1 MKTEY
6 DLIVI
11 GGGPAGL
18 AAAIAAH
25 KAGLADV
32 LIIERDRFLG
42 GILNQCIHTGF
53 GLREFKEDLTGPEY
67 AQRFIDQV
75 CACGISCLVDAMV
88 LELTGDRTITAIS
101 PVHGRLVLHASAIVL
116 AMGCRERTR
125 ASIMVPGTRPAGVMT
140 AGTAQRYMNIEGYLP
155 GRSVVILGSGDIG
168 LIMAR
173 RFTLEG
179 ATVKAVLE
187 VMPYSTGLT
196 RNVVQCLD
204 DYGIPLLL
212 SHTITCVYGEKRV
225 TGVRVARVD
234 EHRRPIPGTETDI
247 DCDMLITSVGLIPEN
262 ELSGRAGILLDPVTG
277 GAVVDQC
284 LETSIPGIFACGNAL
299 QVHDIVDNVSEEA
312 RRAGINAARSV
323 LTGGSCRRAFVQVRS
338 GPGVRYVVPQHI
350 TLPTDEESIRLSMR
364 PTDVFSS
371 VSIIL
376 ASCSNGQPL
385 AERHERK
392 LTPGE
397 MVILPVRA
405 SVFVTSGG
413 DMALRVQKS

>member
-1 MKTEY
+1 
-6 DLIVI
+6 
-11 GGGPAGL
+11 
-18 AAAIAAH
+18 
-25 KAGLADV
+25 
-32 LIIERDRFLG
+32 
-42 GILNQCIHTGF
+42 
-53 GLREFKEDLTGPEY
+53 
-67 AQRFIDQV
+67 
-75 CACGISCLVDAMV
+75 
-88 LELTGDRTITAIS
+88 
-101 PVHGRLVLHASAIVL
+101 
-116 AMGCRERTR
+116 
-125 ASIMVPGTRPAGVMT
+125 
-140 AGTAQRYMNIEGYLP
+140 MNIEGYLP
-155 GRSVVILGSGDIG
+155 GRSIVVLGSGDIG

-187 VMPYSTGLT
+187 IMPYATGLM

-225 TGVRVARVD
+225 TGVRTARVD
-234 EHRRPIPGTETDI
+234 EHQHPVPGTEMDI

-284 LETSIPGIFACGNAL
+284 LETSVSGIFACGNAL

>member
-1 MKTEY
+1 MNTDY
-6 DLIVI
+6 DLIVV

-25 KAGLADV
+25 ENGLTDV
-32 LIIERDRFLG
+32 LVIERDRFLG

-67 AQRFIDQV
+67 AQRFIDQAR
-75 CACGISCLVDAMV
+75 ACGISCLVDAMV

-101 PVHGRLVLHASAIVL
+101 PVYGRLVLHASAIVL

-155 GRSVVILGSGDIG
+155 GRSIVILGSGDIG

-187 VMPYSTGLT
+187 IMPYATGLM

-212 SHTITCVYGEKRV
+212 SHTVTCIYGNKRV
-225 TGVRVARVD
+225 TGVRTARVD
-234 EHRRPIPGTETDI
+234 EHQHPVPGTEMDI

-262 ELSGRAGILLDPVTG
+262 ELSRKAGILLDPVTG

-284 LETSIPGIFACGNAL
+284 LETSVSGIFACGNAL

-312 RRAGINAARSV
+312 RRAGRHAAQYV
-323 LTGGSCRRAFVQVRS
+323 LTGGLRRTTTVCVRAGS
-338 GPGVRYVVPQHI
+338 GVRYVVPQHV
-350 TLPTDEESIRLSMR
+350 TLPADEESIRLSMR

-371 VSIIL
+371 VSVAL
-376 ASCSNGQPL
+376 TSRSDERPL
-385 AERHERK
+385 LERHERK

-397 MVILPVRA
+397 MVVLPVRS
-405 SVFVTSGG
+405 SVFAMSGR
-413 DMALRVQKS
+413 DMTLSVRKS